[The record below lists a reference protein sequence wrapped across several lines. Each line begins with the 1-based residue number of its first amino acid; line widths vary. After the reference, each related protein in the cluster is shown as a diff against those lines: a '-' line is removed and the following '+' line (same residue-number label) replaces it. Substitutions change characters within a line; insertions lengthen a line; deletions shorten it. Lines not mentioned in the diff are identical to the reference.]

1 MLITCAFE
9 KITFKAKKKKR
20 EIKYCPIT
28 AQSKKK

>member
-1 MLITCAFE
+1 MLINCAFE
-9 KITFKAKKKKR
+9 KITFKAKKR